1 MLLDPFCFIQFLDK
15 NKSDAIEY
23 IDNWAEGQPIYH
35 LFEDLPVL
43 MSECIHIE
51 VAKEY
56 LIRLGAKELVV
67 YLNDLDCPCNRD

>member
-35 LFEDLPVL
+35 LFENYR
-43 MSECIHIE
+43 C
-51 VAKEY
+51 
-56 LIRLGAKELVV
+56 
-67 YLNDLDCPCNRD
+67 